1 MVMVVIYG
9 KDRQS
14 SFSST
19 MAGCMRRFVA
29 NYEYSIGSSKDF
41 ASNKVHVRD
50 PFTGEEK

>member
-19 MAGCMRRFVA
+19 MAGCRRRFVA

-41 ASNKVHVRD
+41 ASNKARD